1 MSAYVIVE
9 IDIFDPIGFEEYR
22 KRVVPIVQKRGGNY
36 IVGGGNVET
45 LEGDWNPQRIVMI
58 EFPSMSRAKEWLN
71 CEEYLEAGKIRHRT
85 AKTNMVLV
93 EGM

>member
-22 KRVVPIVQKRGGNY
+22 KRVVPIVQKWGGNY

-45 LEGDWNPQRIVMI
+45 LEGDWNPKRIVMI